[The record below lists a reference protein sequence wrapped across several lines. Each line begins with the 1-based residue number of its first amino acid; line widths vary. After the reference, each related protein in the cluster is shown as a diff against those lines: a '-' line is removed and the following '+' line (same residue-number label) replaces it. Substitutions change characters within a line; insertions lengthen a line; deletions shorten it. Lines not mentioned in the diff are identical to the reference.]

1 MRGMI
6 KHIDWYIIKKFLGA
20 YFLTM
25 LLIIGVAIVID
36 ITEKMDD
43 FYNERLGIK
52 TIILDYYVH
61 FVPYYANLFSSV
73 FTFISAIFVTS
84 KMAGNT
90 EIIAMLAGGINYKRI
105 LVPYLFSACL
115 IFALSFYIGSEIIPK
130 GNAKRIAFESQYI
143 EHTKVESNQHNIQ
156 IKISPEATIYL
167 ERYSRKSNSG
177 TRFSMDNFEGKH
189 LVSRTTAQSIHYQ
202 EDGTWLLRNYQTRTF
217 DGIRQEVSVGDTIVL
232 PLAMEPSDFIDIEN
246 YQEQLTTGELKRYID
261 HETQRGRGGLNA
273 YKLEYQ
279 KRFGMPFMAII
290 LTLIGVTLSSKKVR
304 GGMGINLLIGV
315 ALSVIYII
323 LMIVAPSFTIQ
334 AGINPAFAV
343 WVPNAIF
350 LCIGLYLYRIA
361 PK

>member
-1 MRGMI
+1 MF
-6 KHIDWYIIKKFLGA
+6 KKIDLYIIKKFLGA

-25 LLIIGVAIVID
+25 LLIIVVAIVID

-43 FYNERLGIK
+43 FYNERLGLE
-52 TIILDYYVH
+52 TIIKDYYIH

-105 LVPYLFSACL
+105 LVPYLLSACL
-115 IFALSFYIGSEIIPK
+115 IFVLSFYIGSEIIPK
-130 GNAKRIAFESQYI
+130 GNIKRIAFEAQYI
-143 EHTKVESNQHNIQ
+143 DHKKVETNQSNIQ

-167 ERYSRKSNSG
+167 EHYSRNTQQG
-177 TRFSMDNFEGKH
+177 TRFSMDVFDNKH
-189 LVSRTTAQSIHYQ
+189 LVSRTTASRINY
-202 EDGTWLLRNYQTRTF
+202 EPSDSTWVLHHYQTRTF
-217 DGIRQEVSVGDTIVL
+217 SGIRQEVSVGDTIRLHL
-232 PLAMEPSDFIDIEN
+232 PMEPTDFVNIEN
-246 YQEQLTTGELKRYID
+246 HQDQMTTSELKTYID
-261 HETQRGRGGLNA
+261 HETARGRGGLNA
-273 YKLEYQ
+273 YKLEYH

-304 GGMGINLLIGV
+304 GGMGLNLLIGV